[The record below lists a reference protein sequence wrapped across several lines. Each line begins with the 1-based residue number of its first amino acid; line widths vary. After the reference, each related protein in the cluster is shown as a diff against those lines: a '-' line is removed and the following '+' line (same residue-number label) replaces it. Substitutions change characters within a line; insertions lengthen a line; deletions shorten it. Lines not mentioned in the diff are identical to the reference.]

1 MINYQSKEK
10 GFTLIELILVI
21 FIIAVLSTLAING
34 YTQYRRSALLDFAA
48 DNFAAEFYALRD
60 NTIHG
65 NYGGTNFEEIK
76 AAIESGPG
84 YVPPLEEEGETITG
98 EAKCYGLYFQNIS
111 DGVEVKKIEIP
122 YSGLKKPTAIND
134 LGDFSWNFETCDK
147 DSLATGLDGFLP
159 LEKDASV
166 KFVEVYND
174 ENDGASLSDF
184 AILFVPPDGSIEIVD
199 SSGSS
204 MPLKKIKMV
213 IKYGESDENQFK
225 RNIFIDLK
233 SGKISIT
240 RLADV

>member
-21 FIIAVLSTLAING
+21 FIVAVLSTLAING

-65 NYGGTNFEEIK
+65 NYGGTNLEEIK
-76 AAIESGPG
+76 EAIESGPG

-147 DSLATGLDGFLP
+147 TGLNNLDSFDS

-166 KFVEVYND
+166 KFVEVYD

-213 IKYGESDENQFK
+213 IKYGESEENQFK
-225 RNIFIDLK
+225 RYIRIDLK